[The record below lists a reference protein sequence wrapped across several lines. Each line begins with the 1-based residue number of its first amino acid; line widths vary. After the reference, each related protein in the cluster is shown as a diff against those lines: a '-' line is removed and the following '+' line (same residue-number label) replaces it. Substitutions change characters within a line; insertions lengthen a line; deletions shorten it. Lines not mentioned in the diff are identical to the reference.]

1 MPRTRWSPRSTKLR
15 ELLRD
20 RRLALGLLQ
29 GELAERLGQPQSF
42 ISKVEQGE
50 RRLDLEEVLD
60 YAAALKLDPHEIV
73 AAVLKVPA
81 ARQSGGK
88 G

>member
-20 RRLALGLLQ
+20 RRIELGLLQ
-29 GELAERLGQPQSF
+29 SDLAERLHQPQSF
-42 ISKVEQGE
+42 VSKVEQGE

-60 YAAALKLDPHEIV
+60 YAAALDLDPHVIV
-73 AAVLKVPA
+73 AAILKVPLSNKNG
-81 ARQSGGK
+81 RK
-88 G
+88 D

>member
-20 RRLALGLLQ
+20 RRIELGLLQ
-29 GELAERLGQPQSF
+29 GQLAERLRQPQSF
-42 ISKVEQGE
+42 VSKVEQGE
-50 RRLDLEEVLD
+50 RRLDLEEVLY
-60 YAAALKLDPHEIV
+60 YAAALGLDPHEVV

-81 ARQSGGK
+81 TQQNARK

>member
-20 RRLALGLLQ
+20 RRIELGLLQ
-29 GELAERLGQPQSF
+29 GDLAERLHQPQSF
-42 ISKVEQGE
+42 VSKVEQGE

-60 YAAALKLDPHEIV
+60 YAVALDLDPQQIV
-73 AAVLKVPA
+73 AAVLNFPA
-81 ARQSGGK
+81 AKPPRRK
-88 G
+88 T

>member
-20 RRLALGLLQ
+20 RRLELGLLQ
-29 GELAERLGQPQSF
+29 GDLAERLHQPQSF
-42 ISKVEQGE
+42 VSKVEQGE

-60 YAAALKLDPHEIV
+60 YAAALALDPHGIV

-81 ARQSGGK
+81 AKPIGRTR
-88 G
+88 